1 MRFIS
6 LCVTFV
12 ILHAGMKLYASMS
25 FTPLDEIQN
34 IFHNFRR
41 VFTLKSI
48 KIADTSFSSYSF
60 KGRNFFASR
69 KSQKFRLL
77 FVGNGWWKNKHL
89 RMA

>member
-69 KSQKFRLL
+69 KSQKI
-77 FVGNGWWKNKHL
+77 
-89 RMA
+89 